1 MRELI
6 LSAQLSWNHHID
18 HISKKISRTIGIMYR
33 LKYMYPQAVLLMLY
47 NTLILPHFS
56 YCMLLWG
63 SKIVNGHPIH
73 LLQKKALRVVTNQ
86 DCVAHT
92 EPICK
97 SLNLLKV
104 TDMFRL
110 TIWKFYYKLINNKL
124 PHAFQEMKPT
134 LPRLCDINDIR
145 KPIFHLPNIKH
156 KFAEQLIKY
165 QLVKILNG
173 ENQSILITGK
183 VHTHSFQGF
192 KLYITNNLTNAY
204 KELCSQPNCYTCNRR
219 ERRISE

>member
-1 MRELI
+1 MGI
-6 LSAQLSWNHHID
+6 LFTFF
-18 HISKKISRTIGIMYR
+18 R
-33 LKYMYPQAVLLMLY
+33 
-47 NTLILPHFS
+47 
-56 YCMLLWG
+56 
-63 SKIVNGHPIH
+63 
-73 LLQKKALRVVTNQ
+73 KKALRVVTNQ

-110 TIWKFYYKLINNKL
+110 TIWKFYYKLINDKL
-124 PHAFQEMKPT
+124 PYAFQEMKLT
-134 LPRLCDINDIR
+134 LPRVCDIHDIR

-156 KFAEQLIKY
+156 IFAEQLIEY
-165 QLVKILNG
+165 HQLVKILNS

-192 KLYITNNLTNAY
+192 KFYIKKIL
-204 KELCSQPNCYTCNRR
+204 
-219 ERRISE
+219 